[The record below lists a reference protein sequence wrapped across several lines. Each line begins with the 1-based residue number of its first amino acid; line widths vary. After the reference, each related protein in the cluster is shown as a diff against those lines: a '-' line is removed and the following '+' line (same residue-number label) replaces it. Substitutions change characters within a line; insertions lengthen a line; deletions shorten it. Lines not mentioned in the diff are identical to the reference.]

1 MIINKITTG
10 FVIQQFDTEKQK
22 FVSQEFI
29 AGDEVD
35 WETEV
40 GEPADMDVFFDNE
53 SPIFNTYLPF
63 NMEQPD
69 E

>member
-40 GEPADMDVFFDNE
+40 GQPADMDE
-53 SPIFNTYLPF
+53 SPYLPF

>member
-10 FVIQQFDTEKQK
+10 YVIQQFDTEKQK
-22 FVSQEFI
+22 FVSQEFV

-40 GEPADMDVFFDNE
+40 GQPVDMDVFANE
-53 SPIFNTYLPF
+53 SPIFSTYLPF
-63 NMEQPD
+63 NMEQP
-69 E
+69 